1 MGKVISNIGR
11 GIGKL
16 LGVNTDPPPLPP
28 VPAPVPIVPRE
39 AVQPNQSVSASTEAK
54 IRGRQRRSGT
64 IKTGGRTASA
74 RGVTTDTE
82 VTYQSLLA
90 KPND

>member
-28 VPAPVPIVPRE
+28 IPPAPPVVPRQ
-39 AVQPNQSVSASTEAK
+39 AVKPQDSVSAKTKDK
-54 IRGRQRRSGT
+54 IRARRGQSNT
-64 IKTGGRTASA
+64 IKTSG
-74 RGVTTDTE
+74 RGVIKDTE
-82 VTYQSLLA
+82 VTYTSLLSN
-90 KPND
+90 PRND